1 MFSASDTSNLTGA
14 IFIDLNQAFDLVGH
28 HLLLDKLYV
37 VGLWQNVLSW
47 FNSYLH
53 DRKHCVVLHGSK
65 SDLYV
70 QQRDVPQGSML
81 GPLLFSIIIYDLP
94 LICSTSSVQLYADDT
109 IIYTSKHNLLQIQT
123 AQSAQLYFQ

>member
-1 MFSASDTSNLTGA
+1 M
-14 IFIDLNQAFDLVGH
+14 
-28 HLLLDKLYV
+28 
-37 VGLWQNVLSW
+37 
-47 FNSYLH
+47 
-53 DRKHCVVLHGSK
+53 VLHGSK